1 MSIKDNVLFI
11 LKTKPNGNIEEINFK
26 RKFPE
31 IYRDLSSWVFPN
43 DFKFVQKLYH
53 YFNNDKLLKLGLC
66 PVCGKRCSFIKFNK
80 GYNQHC
86 SQKCTHLDKNIQDKF
101 KNTCL
106 ELYGVEHPM
115 CSDEIKEKLKQTF
128 IKKYGVENYSST
140 LECKNKREQTNMI
153 KYGHK
158 NVFQSEIIKDKI
170 KYTNIEHFGVDN
182 YAKTQECQE
191 KMKITCVKKYG
202 VDNYSKTKEFNE
214 KLYIT
219 KKNNNSFHTSKIE
232 NKFKK
237 YLTLNNI
244 NYEYQYKSELYPFA
258 CDFYIPEYDLYIE
271 IQGNWT
277 HGFHPFDNNSDTDI
291 KKLNIWKTKN
301 TDYYK
306 KAIDVWTQKDP
317 IKRETAKNN
326 NLNYLEIFSND
337 IEIVIEQFKK
347 YILKLKG

>member
-11 LKTKPNGNIEEINFK
+11 LKTKPDGNIEEINFK

-66 PVCGKRCSFIKFNK
+66 PVCGNRCSFIKFNK
-80 GYNQHC
+80 GYNQQC
-86 SQKCTHLDKNIQDKF
+86 SQKCTHHDKNIQDKF

-115 CSDEIKEKLKQTF
+115 WSDEIKEKLKQTF

-140 LECKNKREQTNMI
+140 LECKNQREQTNMI
-153 KYGHK
+153 KFGHK

-202 VDNYSKTKEFNE
+202 VANYSKTKEFNE

-277 HGFHPFDNNSDTDI
+277 HGGHPYDESSIEDI
-291 KKLNIWKTKN
+291 NKLNIWKNKKN
-301 TDYYK
+301 RYYDIAVK
-306 KAIDVWTQKDP
+306 VWSKSDVL
-317 IKRETAKNN
+317 KRETARKN
-326 NLNYLEIFSND
+326 NLNYLEVFSID
-337 IEIVIEQFKK
+337 IEEVISSF
-347 YILKLKG
+347 INTISKLNN